1 MYDVFSLSDFE
12 ALYGPAPVEQIRERV
27 LPDGRAETLVIK
39 FATEFNVPCLGRNMH
54 RLLMPVYVS
63 ST

>member
-1 MYDVFSLSDFE
+1 VALTWSSSMYDVFSLSDFE

-39 FATEFNVPCLGRNMH
+39 FATEFNVP
-54 RLLMPVYVS
+54 
-63 ST
+63 